1 MFVFGESGPHA
12 AVDAVAEA
20 GEEGGGRRGGGGVEG

>member
-1 MFVFGESGPHA
+1 MFVFRESGPHA

-20 GEEGGGRRGGGGVEG
+20 GEEGGGRGCGGRVEG